1 MAEIVIRIPEELKR
15 KIESMGVDVSPV
27 VREVLEEKIRD
38 IERFE
43 RIVSRSQLT
52 EEEAEDLAKKISE
65 RISARMREHVSGRRR

>member
-43 RIVSRSQLT
+43 RIVF
-52 EEEAEDLAKKISE
+52 KK
-65 RISARMREHVSGRRR
+65 SAD